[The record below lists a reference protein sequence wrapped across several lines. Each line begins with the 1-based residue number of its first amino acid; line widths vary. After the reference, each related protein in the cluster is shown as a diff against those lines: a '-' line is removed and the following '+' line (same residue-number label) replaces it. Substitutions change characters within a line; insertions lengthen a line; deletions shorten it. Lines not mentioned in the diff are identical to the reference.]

1 MQKVRQ
7 FVASV
12 TYRNGD
18 GTDYEETFPI
28 RTYDYANAKQ
38 LALSYVLQVLKLQ
51 DFELRIVGS

>member
-1 MQKVRQ
+1 MPKVRQ

-18 GTDYEETFPI
+18 GTGHEETFPV
-28 RTYDYANAKQ
+28 RTHDYESAKK
-38 LALSYVLQVLKLQ
+38 LALSYVLHVLKLQ